1 MDLKPYVDTLRREL
15 VVAADTG
22 GEEAHA
28 VAERLV
34 ATLDSATRL
43 VLLDVLSAAAR
54 EITSDLAPG
63 SVEIRLRGLDPDFVV
78 TPAVGEAND
87 DDFEPTP
94 TAPATLPAPPPRPE
108 ADEGAT
114 SRITLRLPEHLKPRI
129 DEAASRETL
138 SVNAW
143 LVRAVSAALRTEAP
157 ATTPVRRSISG
168 GQKYTGWVR

>member
-15 VVAADTG
+15 VVAADPG
-22 GEEAHA
+22 GEETRA

-78 TPAVGEAND
+78 TPAVEEAVTD
-87 DDFEPTP
+87 QDQAPT
-94 TAPATLPAPPPRPE
+94 TLPAPPPRPE
-108 ADEGAT
+108 ADDGAT

-143 LVRAVSAALRTEAP
+143 LVRAVSAALRTEEP
-157 ATTPVRRSISG
+157 ASPPVRTSITG
-168 GQKYTGWVR
+168 GQRFSGWVR

>member
-1 MDLKPYVDTLRREL
+1 MDLQPYVDTLLREL
-15 VVAADTG
+15 VVAAEPG
-22 GEEAHA
+22 GEETRA

-78 TPAVGEAND
+78 TPAVEEAAVD
-87 DDFEPTP
+87 EDLDPAPT
-94 TAPATLPAPPPRPE
+94 TLPAPPPRPE
-108 ADEGAT
+108 ADDGAT

-143 LVRAVSAALRTEAP
+143 LVRAVSAALRTEEP
-157 ATTPVRRSISG
+157 ASQLIQKSFSG
-168 GQKYTGWVR
+168 GQRFSGWVR